1 MKVNLIDCCKPK
13 RKFSPAFS
21 GNSEE
26 KKPRILVKHYETMPD
41 DVLERL
47 SLIKAQAQVEKS
59 AKMRVLKAIPLV
71 GATILTTSIALSQPG
86 KLSAKAANGLG
97 FLALTGIATKLAN
110 FVNKKNEGKDNKEA
124 ALRSMAAIGGVL
136 VGATALA
143 KGKDVVS
150 KALPNLTNFISK
162 DVSKLANEIDTSKF
176 GNFFN
181 KTINPI
187 LEKDKSKLAL
197 ALAPVATIAT
207 SLLAGFGLSKGIAK
221 DLSQKA
227 KENYAQG
234 KLENK
239 EYVKIGLPA
248 SVFEG

>member
-110 FVNKKNEGKDNKEA
+110 FVNKKNEAKDNKEA
-124 ALRSMAAIGGVL
+124 ALRSMAAIGGVFI
-136 VGATALA
+136 GAAALA

-162 DVSKLANEIDTSKF
+162 DATKLANEIDTSKF
-176 GNFFN
+176 GDFFN

-197 ALAPVATIAT
+197 ALTPVATLAT

-227 KENYAQG
+227 KENYVQG